1 MMSLGDEI
9 NQILSVANNLSGLRA
24 DDFETLRAIADHA
37 QPMGTALETKIREL
51 LTSHEATKAYAD
63 TYLHGDIAGWFRALF
78 EIHDEREF
86 LNKQMSIAVEHVR
99 TGVPSEVVLA
109 LSPRWLEWLHP
120 MVAEALDYEKAVEID
135 IVLTRVLSL
144 ATVVM
149 VATYD
154 MVIRR
159 TFIRETGFSEALIRR
174 LQTRALQEIADEIE
188 EENA

>member
-63 TYLHGDIAGWFRALF
+63 TYLDGDIAGWFRALF

-99 TGVPSEVVLA
+99 TGVPNEIVLA
-109 LSPRWLEWLHP
+109 LAPRWLEWLLP
-120 MVAEALDYEKAVEID
+120 MTTEALGYEKAVEIGV
-135 IVLTRVLSL
+135 VLTRVLNL
-144 ATVVM
+144 AAVVM

-159 TFIRETGFSEALIRR
+159 TFIRETGFSEALLKR
-174 LQTRALQEIADEIE
+174 LQTRTLQEIADEIE